1 MSWTREGRRHQK
13 SFLRGPQ
20 LAEHWG
26 DMSRHLGLP
35 QQQWRHCTVGTQ
47 LRPRTTKLM
56 LHFHTLWSSE
66 VASVTKHASGCWG
79 AACQDLD
86 PSLIQRWG
94 PLDMQMVL
102 GSTIWE
108 ANAPCLPTPVVR
120 ARLGEATSQGV
131 RGEAGGR
138 GSVNEI
144 QGTGR
149 VNGWGHWAPQKSTAT
164 GQCPGRRPGPLLYE
178 QGISRM
184 SNDRPVPPSCLR
196 VPCNLPDFP
205 SRVRVRLG

>member
-108 ANAPCLPTPVVR
+108 ANAPVSSHT
-120 ARLGEATSQGV
+120 
-131 RGEAGGR
+131 RGKSEIGGSYIP
-138 GSVNEI
+138 G
-144 QGTGR
+144 G
-149 VNGWGHWAPQKSTAT
+149 
-164 GQCPGRRPGPLLYE
+164 PGRSWGKGVCE
-178 QGISRM
+178 
-184 SNDRPVPPSCLR
+184 
-196 VPCNLPDFP
+196 
-205 SRVRVRLG
+205 